1 MKAFRKVS
9 VPNKPRDCSPSF
21 SSTSSASSA
30 SAQPYSQKQHES
42 RVPGKVAKAYPPPE
56 VKTSKPPEII
66 IRALKPYT
74 AQTTS
79 ELSVRTGDFL
89 QVVGEAWSPQG
100 SGWFEATESLTGARG
115 LVPIDIFQI
124 FSSGGYQPS
133 PPPPKSVKPLN
144 LKDKNAASAV
154 PSNSV
159 PRAQKPTKGP
169 HQSHPAFP
177 SPQRARNSSP
187 NKTAAPRQPLYG
199 VVRYDFHP
207 ERNDELLAKKGE
219 AIVLIAHSHHDW
231 FVAKPIGRLGGPG
244 LIPVTYV
251 EVKDLAT
258 GKGLRADAVKRL
270 IENDVLPG
278 VDEWIRATAAYK
290 GNSIPLGRFENPTA
304 TSTLSQNISP
314 TLRRE
319 MTKSHQQLRSKPAE
333 VDEQIPRPPRTG
345 TSQAAKQHTRLNASQ
360 LVDIPVPSSQSIEN
374 STTCSEPI
382 RSPQSAQMS
391 RRVSSHDN
399 SMNHASHDHS
409 LNHTSHDHSMDH
421 EMKDEAVQRGQTSSA
436 SGEDGYATVED
447 LRERYGLFTHATVES
462 FHRENNEYWF
472 HLRSHFNCSS
482 TTTSSGEETTTL
494 VLYRLYEDFF
504 DFHAELLDLFPEE
517 AGRENYDRPSI
528 FPRLPEPKETVDDL
542 LCAERVNTLSH
553 YLQELSK
560 LPSYIRDSEIFYEFL
575 GPREGDVELLE
586 EMTSSL
592 GSEDRPLSDEVQHL
606 KSPNHASA
614 GSRHTNES
622 EAENL
627 SHQPLNL
634 TTTSP
639 KRLSRQ
645 KLRLSSSAHKNG
657 VGTPEPNQALLP
669 LTPSSLT
676 PKPHGKTHTS
686 NFSSSST
693 GSFMDSMS
701 TPLATS
707 HFPSINDGSPPVPFY
722 RIKVYQEN
730 NSDVIA
736 IKARHGMS
744 RAQLLEKVVERVWA
758 AAASGSSAEQK
769 VGKLHVKDE
778 TRDGKGW
785 KELASDEQLNQW
797 LVEFHSRL
805 VLLYTPAD

>member
-1 MKAFRKVS
+1 MKAFRKTS
-9 VPNKPRDCSPSF
+9 VPNKSRDYSPSF
-21 SSTSSASSA
+21 SSTSSASSS
-30 SAQPYSQKQHES
+30 SAHQYSQKQHDFRAS
-42 RVPGKVAKAYPPPE
+42 GKSSKGYPSPE
-56 VKTSKPPEII
+56 PNKSKPSEII
-66 IRALKPYT
+66 IRALKPYS

-79 ELSVRTGDFL
+79 ELSVKPGDFL

-100 SGWFEATESLTGARG
+100 SGWFEATEPLTGARG
-115 LVPIDIFQI
+115 LVPINLFQI

-133 PPPPKSVKPLN
+133 PPSKSVKPLN
-144 LKDKNAASAV
+144 FKDKNPDAHI
-154 PSNSV
+154 PTNSN
-159 PRAQKPTKGP
+159 PRAQKSTRGP
-169 HQSHPAFP
+169 HQSHPSLP
-177 SPQRARNSSP
+177 SARPTAP
-187 NKTAAPRQPLYG
+187 NKPPAPRQPLYG

-219 AIVLIAHSHHDW
+219 AIVLIAHSHRDW

-244 LIPVTYV
+244 LIPVSYV

-258 GKGLRADAVKRL
+258 GKGLRTDAVKKL
-270 IENDVLPG
+270 MESDTLPG

-333 VDEQIPRPPRTG
+333 IDEEIPRPPRTSLSQSVRQD
-345 TSQAAKQHTRLNASQ
+345 TSLNSSQ

-374 STTCSEPI
+374 NTCCSEPI
-382 RSPQSAQMS
+382 QSPHSAQMS
-391 RRVSSHDN
+391 ARIPSYDPRV
-399 SMNHASHDHS
+399 
-409 LNHTSHDHSMDH
+409 DH
-421 EMKDEAVQRGQTSSA
+421 EMKDEAVQPGQGSSTSA

-462 FHRENNEYWF
+462 FHKENNEYWF
-472 HLRSHFNCSS
+472 HLRSHFNCPS
-482 TTTSSGEETTTL
+482 TTHSSGEEATTL

-528 FPRLPEPKETVDDL
+528 FPRLPEPKESVDDL
-542 LCAERVNTLSH
+542 ICSERVNTLSI
-553 YLQELSK
+553 YLQELGK

-592 GSEDRPLSDEVQHL
+592 GSEDRHLSEEIEHL
-606 KSPNHASA
+606 NSSDPNSHGIREAV
-614 GSRHTNES
+614 ES
-622 EAENL
+622 EAGNL
-627 SHQPLNL
+627 SSQPLNF
-634 TTTSP
+634 TSGSP
-639 KRLSRQ
+639 KRISRH
-645 KLRLSSSAHKNG
+645 KLRLSSAPQKNW
-657 VGTPEPNQALLP
+657 VGTPEPNSASFP
-669 LTPSSLT
+669 LTPSSQT
-676 PKPHGKTHTS
+676 PKPQGRTHSS

-693 GSFMDSMS
+693 GSFMDSLS

-707 HFPSINDGSPPVPFY
+707 HFPAIINDGSPPMPFY

-730 NSDVIA
+730 NPDVIA

-744 RAQLLEKVVERVWA
+744 RAQLLEKVFERVQA
-758 AAASGSSAEQK
+758 VASGSSTPDQQ

-778 TRDGKGW
+778 TKDGKAW
-785 KELASDEQLNQW
+785 KELESDEQLSQW
-797 LVEFHSRL
+797 LVEFQSRL
-805 VLLYTPAD
+805 VLLYSPAD